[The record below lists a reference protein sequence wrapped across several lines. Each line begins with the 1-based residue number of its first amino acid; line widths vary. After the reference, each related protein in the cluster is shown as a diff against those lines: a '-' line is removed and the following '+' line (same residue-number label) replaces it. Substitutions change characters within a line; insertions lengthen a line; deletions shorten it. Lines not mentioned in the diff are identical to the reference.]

1 MIRRAPVRLFRSVLA
16 AFALFSAVSGDIA
29 HAQTQPPA
37 SMGFVVTSFF
47 TAIHESKTLDE
58 CPAGLAATNDQIWWR
73 SLAPKDRVAPTHDG
87 DLEPAARARASSLR
101 GPHGEDV
108 CWNPTSVQ
116 DPPLR
121 TVQGRLSYGINLDGT
136 SDGHQTANSC
146 GHEKFTGPDNE
157 PGIDNQLYRVL
168 GCIHG
173 WRADGYIETNANSD
187 RLNNSR
193 GTMMI
198 EVTGTHGLPLDGNV
212 TVGLYKAADSLPKD
226 SKGGILPY
234 ASYRIDDI
242 PIYGATLHGT
252 VKDGLLVTEPTDVRI
267 PYFGNNQ
274 ETNFLIRGMRLRL
287 RIDPVTGTAAGLVAG
302 YQDVDNLWDY
312 IRKAGFLMA
321 TGHFDCPAVYQAMH
335 QLADGYRN
343 AQTGECTALSAAYRI
358 EAVPAFIIH
367 PDSRT
372 LVPDSTSAAL
382 SEGTVNDADAAMPWD
397 VGFRSTTTGRILT
410 TATGMTLYAKGD
422 ATDPSACSGACLAD
436 RQPLRAPELATGH
449 GDWSVARRPEDKTA
463 QWSFKGAPLYVFSK
477 DVHPGDVFGATQADW
492 HAIIVQGRSPLPG
505 WMTVRNTDVGR
516 IVADARG
523 HTLYILN
530 GSLDDILKQ
539 ICDRACIDSQWL
551 PVQAEPDAQPAGD
564 WQLLPADGAGKRQ
577 WSFQGKP
584 VYLFKGD
591 SGPGMIGGNHFG
603 GASVG
608 ARNYWSVISELS
620 VLRGMKH

>member
-1 MIRRAPVRLFRSVLA
+1 MRVGLFRGLLA
-16 AFALFSAVSGDIA
+16 AFALSFAGFGAIA
-29 HAQTQPPA
+29 QAEPPA
-37 SMGFVVTSFF
+37 SIGFVVTSFF
-47 TAIHESKTLDE
+47 TAIHESKNLDE
-58 CPAGLAATNDQIWWR
+58 CPAGLAATNDQIWWT
-73 SLAPKDRVAPTHDG
+73 SLAPKDRIAPTHDG

-121 TVQGRLSYGINLDGT
+121 TVQGRLSYGLNLDGT
-136 SDGHQTANSC
+136 ADGHQTGNSC
-146 GHEKFTGPDNE
+146 GHEKFTGLDHE

-198 EVTGTHGLPLDGNV
+198 EVTGSHGLPLDGDV

-226 SKGGILPY
+226 SKGNILPY

-242 PIYGATLHGT
+242 ALYGATLHGT
-252 VKDGLLVTEPTDVRI
+252 IKNGLLVTEPMDVRI

-287 RIDPVTGTAAGLVAG
+287 RIDPVTGTASGLVAG
-302 YQDVDNLWDY
+302 YHDVDNLWDY
-312 IRKAGFLMA
+312 IRKAGFLTA
-321 TGHFDCPAVYQAMH
+321 TGHFDCPAVYQAIN

-343 AQTGECTALSAAYRI
+343 AQTGACTAISAAYRI

-367 PDSRT
+367 RDPHMAAS
-372 LVPDSTSAAL
+372 DSTSAAL
-382 SEGTVNDADAAMPWD
+382 SESKVNDNDASMPSD
-397 VGFRSTTTGRILT
+397 VGFRMTTSGQVLT
-410 TATGMTLYAKGD
+410 TAAGMTLYAKGT
-422 ATDPSACSGACLAD
+422 ATDGSACSGPCLVE
-436 RQPLRAPELATGH
+436 RQPLLAPELATDA
-449 GDWSVARRPEDKTA
+449 GDWSVARRPEDKTV
-463 QWSFKGAPLYVFSK
+463 QWRFKGEPLYSFSK
-477 DVHPGDVFGATQADW
+477 DVHPGDIFGATQADW
-492 HAIIVQGRSPLPG
+492 HAIVLKAGSSLPG
-505 WMTVRNTDVGR
+505 WVTVQNSDVGR
-516 IVADARG
+516 ILADLPGR
-523 HTLYILN
+523 TLYILN

-539 ICDRACIDSQWL
+539 ICDQACIDSQWDA
-551 PVQAEPDAQPAGD
+551 VTAEPGAQPAGD
-564 WQLLPADGAGKRQ
+564 WQLLPADAAGRRQ

-584 VYLFKGD
+584 VYLFRGD
-591 SGPGMIGGNHFG
+591 TGPGLIGGNHFG

-620 VLRGMKH
+620 AFRGAKH